1 MLVGLVAHGWHTA
14 LKRKLVARRSK
25 GGLENAESI
34 ALVTFLTGGEDGT
47 ESGACRFSPR

>member
-1 MLVGLVAHGWHTA
+1 MLVGLVDHGWHTA
-14 LKRKLVARRSK
+14 LKRKLAPRRSSW
-25 GGLENAESI
+25 LENAESI

>member
-1 MLVGLVAHGWHTA
+1 MLVGLVDHGWHTA
-14 LKRKLVARRSK
+14 LKRKLVARRSRE
-25 GGLENAESI
+25 LENAESI